1 MKTTQWTAAALLA
14 ALITSPYLVHANEPV
29 ISTEA
34 AYVVADA
41 DRSGNINAEE
51 FTDYLHAM
59 EGSDVPRVHQDFSMI
74 DLNKDSVLTLEEFQV
89 GEDMYPLA
97 FR

>member
-1 MKTTQWTAAALLA
+1 MKATQFTAAIFLA
-14 ALITSPYLVHANEPV
+14 ALVSSPYLVHANEPAM
-29 ISTEA
+29 STEA

-41 DRSGNINAEE
+41 DRSGNISAEE
-51 FTDYLHAM
+51 FTDYLHSM
-59 EGSDVPRVHQDFSMI
+59 EGSDVPRVHRDFSMI